1 MAIVVATLAIAGARE
16 DSATIDEPAHIASG
30 LIKLT
35 QGRLAFYRAQ
45 APLMNVL
52 DAAPLAIAGYR
63 VPANLPQRAWIAGH
77 ELLYRSGYDARRMLL
92 LARLPTIALLL
103 ALAFA
108 VSRFVFV
115 VTSNPAAATIAFALT
130 GFCPNLLAH
139 GRLATVDLGVACFL
153 FIAAALFLRLLR
165 EPSTSIAI
173 AGGLATACAI
183 ASKTSGAL
191 IVVFFLALAIV
202 RSRDAMKA
210 KRALLVAAAT
220 AIASFALLYM
230 LLARS
235 FDPTLAFR
243 EYLAAIDIVRGLYAR
258 GYTLPQFLLGEFS
271 RTGWPH
277 YHVVAFLLKTTLP
290 ALLLTILTLV
300 AAVKRRRFETLAL
313 LAFAMLFLAVS
324 SFSKLNLGLRHILP
338 LYPFLYAAIAI
349 TLADASKKIAVPALL
364 VAWHVVAALAAYPS
378 YLSYFNP
385 LIGSTRNADAFL
397 IDSNLDWGQDLHR
410 LARWSGAQPIR
421 VHYFGGGDVA
431 YEFGTRAQVWPA
443 PRPETLPKGLFA
455 VSKHIYRITFMP
467 GTRETYDE
475 YLRRSH
481 ATYVTTV
488 GGSMDVYLVGSR

>member
-1 MAIVVATLAIAGARE
+1 MAIVVATLAIAGARN
-16 DSATIDEPAHIASG
+16 DSATADEPAHIASG
-30 LIKLT
+30 LIKIT
-35 QGRLAFYRAQ
+35 QGRLTFYRAQ

-52 DAAPLAIAGYR
+52 TATPLAIAGYR
-63 VPANLPQRAWIAGH
+63 VPATLPQRSWVAGH

-92 LARLPTIALLL
+92 LARLPTIALLI

-108 VSRFVFV
+108 VSLFVFD
-115 VTSNPAAATIAFALT
+115 VTRNQTAATIAFALT
-130 GFCPNLLAH
+130 AFCPNLLAH
-139 GRLATVDLGVACFL
+139 GRLATVDLGVAFFL

-165 EPSTSIAI
+165 EPSTPIAI
-173 AGGLATACAI
+173 ACGLATACAI

-202 RSRDAMKA
+202 RYRDAMKIE
-210 KRALLVAAAT
+210 RALIVAAAT
-220 AIASFALLYM
+220 AIAFFALFYM

-235 FDPTLAFR
+235 LDPTLAFR
-243 EYLAAIDIVRGLYAR
+243 EYLAAMDIVRGLYAR

-277 YHVVAFLLKTTLP
+277 YHLVAFLLKTTLP
-290 ALLLTILTLV
+290 VLLLTILTLV
-300 AAVKRRRFETLAL
+300 AVVKRRRFETFAL
-313 LAFAMLFLAVS
+313 LAFAILFLVVS

-338 LYPFLYAAIAI
+338 MYPFLYAAIAI
-349 TLADASKKIAVPALL
+349 TLADASKRIVIPALL

-410 LARWSGAQPIR
+410 LARWSGQQPLR
-421 VHYFGGGDVA
+421 VHYFGGGDLA
-431 YEFGTRAQVWPA
+431 YEFGARAMAWPG
-443 PRPETLPKGLFA
+443 PRAEVLPKGLFA
-455 VSKHIYRITFMP
+455 VSKHVYRISFMP
-467 GTRETYDE
+467 GTRERYDE
-475 YLRRSH
+475 YLERSR

-488 GGSMDVYLVGSR
+488 GGSMDVYRVE